1 MDGETGGAPKTV
13 ELGQLYG
20 EPVGLAKLKEIGFL
34 DPHCR
39 RFIALSPFLCIGT
52 ADADG
57 RQDVSPRGDMP
68 GFVQVL
74 DEHTLAIPDRPGNN
88 RLDTLKNLQANPNVG
103 LIFLIPGIDETL
115 RINGTAQLTD
125 DADLLAAMAVNGKTP
140 KAAIR
145 VTVREVFLHC
155 GKALIRSKLW
165 DPASRVERSALPSIA
180 RMILDQTKA
189 TSITLEEAEARTQK
203 GYRENLY

>member
-1 MDGETGGAPKTV
+1 
-13 ELGQLYG
+13 
-20 EPVGLAKLKEIGFL
+20 
-34 DPHCR
+34 
-39 RFIALSPFLCIGT
+39 
-52 ADADG
+52 
-57 RQDVSPRGDMP
+57 
-68 GFVQVL
+68 
-74 DEHTLAIPDRPGNN
+74 
-88 RLDTLKNLQANPNVG
+88 
-103 LIFLIPGIDETL
+103 
-115 RINGTAQLTD
+115 
-125 DADLLAAMAVNGKTP
+125 MAVNGKTP

-165 DPASRVERSALPSIA
+165 NPASRVERNALPSIA